1 MKKAFFTLVLIAT
14 TIAAFAQKE
23 CAIALDTNRM
33 NVVLPDFITELE
45 RDKVAELRRFSD
57 APTFIRDA
65 LTCVGNFKVAERGDI
80 NYQSDCL
87 RYPSAPYRKVEYIG
101 MSDTYLIMS
110 YRLGGLVEQPHVL
123 IVKFKDKKVLDIWSG
138 QGFGTT
144 KDRILMRL
152 KKNTFAAL
160 NWI

>member
-1 MKKAFFTLVLIAT
+1 MKKAFFIAVLMAT
-14 TIAAFAQKE
+14 AAAVFAQKD

-45 RDKVAELRRFSD
+45 RDKVVELRRFSD
-57 APTFIRDA
+57 APTFIKDV

-101 MSDTYLIMS
+101 MSDAYLIMS

-123 IVKFKDKKVLDIWSG
+123 IVKFKGNKVLDIWSG
-138 QGFGTT
+138 QGFGTS
-144 KDRILMRL
+144 KEKILMQL

>member
-1 MKKAFFTLVLIAT
+1 MAT
-14 TIAAFAQKE
+14 TAAAFAQKE

-33 NVVLPDFITELE
+33 NAVLSDFITELE
-45 RDKVAELRRFSD
+45 RDKVVELRRFAD
-57 APTFIRDA
+57 APTFIKDA

-123 IVKFKDKKVLDIWSG
+123 IVKFKDKKILDIWSG

-144 KDRILMRL
+144 KDKILSQL

>member
-1 MKKAFFTLVLIAT
+1 MKKAFFTLVLMAT
-14 TIAAFAQKE
+14 TAAAFAQTA

-33 NVVLPDFITELE
+33 NTVLPDFITELE
-45 RDKVAELRRFSD
+45 RDKVTELRRFAD
-57 APTFIRDA
+57 APTFIKDV

-101 MSDTYLIMS
+101 MSDAYLIMS

-123 IVKFKDKKVLDIWSG
+123 IVKFKGNTVLDIWSG

-144 KDRILMRL
+144 KDKILMQL

>member
-1 MKKAFFTLVLIAT
+1 MKKAFFTLVLMAAT
-14 TIAAFAQKE
+14 AAVFAQKD

-33 NVVLPDFITELE
+33 NAVLPDFITDLE
-45 RDKVAELRRFSD
+45 RDKVTELR
-57 APTFIRDA
+57 
-65 LTCVGNFKVAERGDI
+65 VGNFKVAERGDI

-123 IVKFKDKKVLDIWSG
+123 IVKFKDKKVIDIWSG
-138 QGFGTT
+138 QGFGTS
-144 KDRILMRL
+144 KDKILMQL

>member
-1 MKKAFFTLVLIAT
+1 MKKAFFTLALMAT
-14 TIAAFAQKE
+14 TAVVFAQTA
-23 CAIALDTNRM
+23 CTIALDTHRM
-33 NVVLPDFITELE
+33 NAILPNFITELE
-45 RDKVAELRRFSD
+45 RDKVVELRRFSD
-57 APTFIRDA
+57 APTFIKDV

-101 MSDTYLIMS
+101 ISDTYLIMS

-123 IVKFKDKKVLDIWSG
+123 IVKFKGNTVLDIWSG

-144 KDRILMRL
+144 KERILMQL

-160 NWI
+160 DWI

>member
-1 MKKAFFTLVLIAT
+1 MKKAFFTLILMAT
-14 TIAAFAQKE
+14 TTATFAQKD

-33 NVVLPDFITELE
+33 NTILPDFIADLE
-45 RDKVAELRRFSD
+45 RDKVTELRRFSD
-57 APTFIRDA
+57 APTFIKDV

-123 IVKFKDKKVLDIWSG
+123 IVKFKGNTVIDIWSG
-138 QGFGTT
+138 QGFGTS
-144 KDRILMRL
+144 KERILMQL
-152 KKNTFAAL
+152 KKNAFAAL